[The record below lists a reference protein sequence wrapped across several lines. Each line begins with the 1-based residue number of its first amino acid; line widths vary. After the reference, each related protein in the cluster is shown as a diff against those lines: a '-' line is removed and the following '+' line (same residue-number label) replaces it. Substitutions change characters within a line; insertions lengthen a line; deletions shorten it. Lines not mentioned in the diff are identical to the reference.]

1 VGCAVHFGGVRV
13 DAFGHDPLE
22 LRADGVVL
30 AGDDVACSPQTIR
43 DDVMAAAQRP
53 AALSTLGEPSG
64 PPAWKTIP
72 SWYEEP

>member
-1 VGCAVHFGGVRV
+1 MIRSNFVPMALSLPATTSRVRRR
-13 DAFGHDPLE
+13 PSE
-22 LRADGVVL
+22 
-30 AGDDVACSPQTIR
+30 T
-43 DDVMAAAQRP
+43 DVMAAAQRP